1 MIEATPLKCDASGGL
16 KCHIIPVD
24 IGLKLNPACL
34 WDFLSIDW
42 RVTSKL
48 TVRTLMQVRSV
59 SKLPF
64 WLLLFLIWVWRVR
77 RSWCQH
83 VRTDSFDSWLFV
95 LAVEPFVVSSRQ
107 LAVSCIVDKKFW
119 SGRKMCP
126 IRGSH
131 NVFLPMLSLRRNWQD
146 AQTESANWWSEVS
159 WSLIFDVEWRDI
171 LFRILGPTS

>member
-16 KCHIIPVD
+16 KCHIIPDD
-24 IGLKLNPACL
+24 IGLKTKPVCF

-64 WLLLFLIWVWRVR
+64 WLLLFLFWVWRVR

-83 VRTDSFDSWLFV
+83 VQTDSFDSWLFV
-95 LAVEPFVVSSRQ
+95 LAVEPF
-107 LAVSCIVDKKFW
+107 LFH
-119 SGRKMCP
+119 
-126 IRGSH
+126 RGSSQ
-131 NVFLPMLSLRRNWQD
+131 FLALWTRSFDLGAKC
-146 AQTESANWWSEVS
+146 AQSEDHVMFS
-159 WSLIFDVEWRDI
+159 YRCFHGSETDRMFKLKVQVCN
-171 LFRILGPTS
+171 